1 MVITKD
7 AGSRIVIAMKPITI
21 AVVGLL
27 VIGLLLVAVACKTP
41 GMLL

>member
-1 MVITKD
+1 MTPKVFAIC
-7 AGSRIVIAMKPITI
+7 V
-21 AVVGLL
+21 LL